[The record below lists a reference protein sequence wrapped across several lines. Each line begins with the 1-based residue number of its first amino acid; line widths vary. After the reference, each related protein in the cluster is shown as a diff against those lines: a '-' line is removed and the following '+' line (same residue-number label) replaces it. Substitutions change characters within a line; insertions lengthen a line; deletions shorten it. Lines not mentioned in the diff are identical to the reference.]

1 MTVTPTSEPLVRLSV
16 DTLVVPLF
24 EPAASTGTDAL
35 AEAFGTSFVRAMRAL
50 GSDTGSAVTFYPE
63 APAAEQV
70 VLVRCSGADTL
81 DTEALRRAAAGA
93 ADAVR
98 TAKATTVGLQLP
110 ALPADAQITTQAATQ
125 ALVEGLA
132 LAHYRYTAYKTDT
145 DEAAPPLDAVH
156 VAYHSDHDSSEVADG
171 ASHAEHIAAATYTAR
186 DLVNRS
192 PHEKTARDLA
202 AAVEASGQAHGYS
215 VDTWDRDRIEDEGMG
230 GLLAVNRGSVEP
242 PTFSVLEWT
251 PETAVNSRPVVL
263 VGKGVVF
270 DTGGL
275 SLKPTKDSMDFMKAD
290 MGGAAAVIGTFE
302 AAANMNLPLHLIGLI
317 PATDNRPGGH
327 AYVPGEVV
335 TMHSGATVEVM
346 NTDAEGRML
355 IADALSYARRYKPEL
370 VIDLATLTGAAV
382 TALGHY
388 ASAVMTCNTDN
399 AAERLYA
406 LQRAGERTGDR
417 VHPLPLYDDYKQQL
431 DSDIADL
438 KNVGGRPAGSIT
450 AGKFLEH
457 FVDYPWM
464 HLDIAG
470 TAFLSSAQPY
480 CPKGGTGAGVRLLAD
495 YLKHYANTKSAAM

>member
-1 MTVTPTSEPLVRLSV
+1 MTVTPTSESLTTLSV
-16 DTLVVPLF
+16 DTLVIPL
-24 EPAASTGTDAL
+24 PHPVTSIDTDAL
-35 AEAFGTSFVRAMRAL
+35 TDAFGASFVRALRNL
-50 GSDTGSAVTFYPE
+50 GGEVGDTVVFYPE
-63 APAAEQV
+63 ATEAEQV
-70 VLVRCSGADTL
+70 VLVHGGAVDA
-81 DTEALRRAAAGA
+81 DDAEALRRGAAGA

-98 TAKATTVGLQLP
+98 TAQAATVGLALPSLP
-110 ALPADAQITTQAATQ
+110 ASIQAGTQ

-132 LAHYRYTAYKTDT
+132 LAHYRYTAYKTDVE
-145 DEAAPPLDAVH
+145 EAAPPLDAVH
-156 VAYHSDHDSSEVADG
+156 VAYRSDHDADDIADG
-171 ASHAEHIAAATYTAR
+171 AARAQHFVQATYSAR

-202 AAVEASGQAHGYS
+202 AAIEASGDAHGYT
-215 VDTWDRDRIEDEGMG
+215 VETWDREQIEDEGMG

-242 PTFSVLEWT
+242 PTFSIMEWA
-251 PETAVNSRPVVL
+251 PDHAVNSRPVVL

-290 MGGAAAVIGTFE
+290 MGGAAAVVGTFE
-302 AAANMNLPLHLIGLI
+302 AAAQMNLPLHLIGLV

-355 IADALSYARRYKPEL
+355 LADALSYARRYEPEL

-388 ASAVMTCNTDN
+388 ASAVMTSNTPD

-417 VHPLPLYDDYKQQL
+417 VHPLPLYDDYKKQL
-431 DSDIADL
+431 KSEIADL
-438 KNVGGRPAGSIT
+438 TNVGGRPAGSIT

-457 FVDYPWM
+457 FTDYPWM

-480 CPKGGTGAGVRLLAD
+480 SPKGGTGAGVRLLAD
-495 YLKHYANTKSAAM
+495 YLDHYARA

>member
-1 MTVTPTSEPLVRLSV
+1 MTVTATPESPASLSV
-16 DTLVVPLF
+16 DTLVVPLAR
-24 EPAASTGTDAL
+24 PVANADTDAL
-35 AEAFGTSFVRAMRAL
+35 TTVLGASFTRAMRNL
-50 GSDTGSAVTFYPE
+50 GDAQGDTVVFYPD
-63 APAAEQV
+63 ASKAARV
-70 VLVRCSGADTL
+70 VLTNCGAADDVDPDT
-81 DTEALRRAAAGA
+81 LRRAAASA
-93 ADAVR
+93 AEPLRAAKAERVGLMMPTLPLEAR
-98 TAKATTVGLQLP
+98 TA
-110 ALPADAQITTQAATQ
+110 TQV
-125 ALVEGLA
+125 LVEGLL
-132 LAHYRYTAYKTDT
+132 LAHYRYTAYKTESDAT
-145 DEAAPPLDAVH
+145 AAPLDALHVAYRADHDEAAI
-156 VAYHSDHDSSEVADG
+156 EDG
-171 ASHAEHIAAATYTAR
+171 ATRGHHFVAATYTAR

-202 AAVEASGQAHGYS
+202 ASIAESGEAHGYR
-215 VDTWDRDRIEDEGMG
+215 VATWERDRIEAEGMG

-242 PTFSVLEWT
+242 PTFSVMEWA
-251 PETAVNSRPVVL
+251 PDHAVNSRPVVL
-263 VGKGVVF
+263 AGKGVVF

-275 SLKPTKDSMDFMKAD
+275 SLKSTKDSMDFMKAD
-290 MGGAAAVIGTFE
+290 MGGAAAVVGTFE
-302 AAANMNLPLHLIGLI
+302 AAADLNLPLHLVGLV

-355 IADALSYARRYKPEL
+355 LADALSYARRYDPEL

-388 ASAVMTCNTDN
+388 ASAVITSNTPD

-417 VHPLPLYDDYKQQL
+417 VHPLPLYDDYKEQL
-431 DSDIADL
+431 KSEIADL
-438 KNVGGRPAGSIT
+438 TNVGGRPAGAIT

-480 CPKGGTGAGVRLLAD
+480 QPKGGTGAGVRLLAD
-495 YLKHYANTKSAAM
+495 YLDHYADATSSAA

>member
-1 MTVTPTSEPLVRLSV
+1 MTVTPTPRPPATLDV
-16 DTLVVPLF
+16 DTLLVPLAQPVA
-24 EPAASTGTDAL
+24 EVERDAL
-35 AEAFGTSFVRAMRAL
+35 ASVFGPAFQHAL
-50 GSDTGSAVTFYPE
+50 DDISDEVGSLATFYTDTVD
-63 APAAEQV
+63 ARRV
-70 VLVRCSGADTL
+70 VLIGCGPANDL
-81 DTEALRRAAAGA
+81 DAETLRRSAAAA
-93 ADAVR
+93 AKPLRTADATSAAFVM
-98 TAKATTVGLQLP
+98 TTLP
-110 ALPADAQITTQAATQ
+110 LDARPATQ
-125 ALVEGLA
+125 ALVEGLM
-132 LAHYRYTAYKTDT
+132 LSHYRYTAYKTDSDT
-145 DEAAPPLDAVH
+145 PAFKQLLIAYSEDHDEAAV
-156 VAYHSDHDSSEVADG
+156 EDG
-171 ASHAEHIAAATYTAR
+171 ATRGQHLVEATYAAR
-186 DLVNRS
+186 NLVNQS

-202 AAVEASGQAHGYS
+202 AAIEASGQAHGYD
-215 VDTWDRDRIEDEGMG
+215 VDTWDKQRIETEGMG

-242 PTFSVLEWT
+242 PTFSTLTWN
-251 PETAVNSRPVVL
+251 PPDAVNAKPIVL

-290 MGGAAAVIGTFE
+290 MGGAAAVVGTFE
-302 AAANMNLPLHLIGLI
+302 ALADLDIPLHVIGLV

-355 IADALSYARRYKPEL
+355 LADALSYAQRYEPEL

-382 TALGHY
+382 IALGHY
-388 ASAVMTCNTDN
+388 ASAVMTCDTGNP
-399 AAERLYA
+399 AERLYA

-417 VHPLPLYDDYKQQL
+417 VHPLPLYDDYKEQL
-431 DSDIADL
+431 KSDIADL

-470 TAFLSSAQPY
+470 TAFLSSSQPY
-480 CPKGGTGAGVRLLAD
+480 QPKGGTGAGVRLLAD
-495 YLKHYANTKSAAM
+495 YLDHYAEAKQGGAAKKSA

>member
-1 MTVTPTSEPLVRLSV
+1 MTVTPTSEPLTTLSV
-16 DTLVVPLF
+16 DTLVIPL
-24 EPAASTGTDAL
+24 PHPVTSADTDTLTDAL
-35 AEAFGTSFVRAMRAL
+35 GTSFVRALRNL
-50 GSDTGSAVTFYPE
+50 GGEVGDTVVFYPE
-63 APAAEQV
+63 ATDAEQV
-70 VLVRCSGADTL
+70 VLVHAGAVDA
-81 DTEALRRAAAGA
+81 DDAEALRRGAAGA

-98 TAKATTVGLQLP
+98 TAQAGTVGLVLPSLP
-110 ALPADAQITTQAATQ
+110 ASIQAGTQAATQ

-132 LAHYRYTAYKTDT
+132 LAHYRYTAYKTDVE
-145 DEAAPPLDAVH
+145 EAAPTLDAVH
-156 VAYHSDHDSSEVADG
+156 VAYRSDHDAEAIADG
-171 ASHAEHIAAATYTAR
+171 ATRAQHFVQATYSAR

-202 AAVEASGQAHGYS
+202 AAIEASGDAHGYT
-215 VDTWDRDRIEDEGMG
+215 VETWDRDQIEDEGMG

-242 PTFSVLEWT
+242 PTFSIMEWA
-251 PETAVNSRPVVL
+251 PDHAVNSRPVVL

-290 MGGAAAVIGTFE
+290 MGGAAAVVGTFE
-302 AAANMNLPLHLIGLI
+302 AAAQMNLPLHLIGLV

-355 IADALSYARRYKPEL
+355 LADALSYARRYDPEL

-388 ASAVMTCNTDN
+388 ASAVMTSNTPD

-417 VHPLPLYDDYKQQL
+417 VHPLPLYDDYKKQL
-431 DSDIADL
+431 KSEIADL
-438 KNVGGRPAGSIT
+438 TNVGGRPAGSIT

-457 FVDYPWM
+457 FTDYPWM

-480 CPKGGTGAGVRLLAD
+480 SPKGGTGAGVRLLAD
-495 YLKHYANTKSAAM
+495 YLDHYARA

>member
-1 MTVTPTSEPLVRLSV
+1 MTVTATPATPESLSV
-16 DTLVVPLF
+16 DTLVVPL
-24 EPAASTGTDAL
+24 AH
-35 AEAFGTSFVRAMRAL
+35 
-50 GSDTGSAVTFYPE
+50 
-63 APAAEQV
+63 PAAEPDTQALAATLGSTFRRALNNLGTDVGDTTVCYPDGADAERV
-70 VLVRCSGADTL
+70 VLARCGAVDQL
-81 DTEALRRAAAGA
+81 DAETLRRGVAGA
-93 ADAVR
+93 AAPLR
-98 TAKATTVGLQLP
+98 AANASTVGLVMPTLP
-110 ALPADAQITTQAATQ
+110 LEARTAAQ
-125 ALVEGLA
+125 ALVEGLL

-145 DEAAPPLDAVH
+145 STAASPLDALHVAYRSDHDEAAIEDG
-156 VAYHSDHDSSEVADG
+156 VARGH
-171 ASHAEHIAAATYTAR
+171 HIVAATYTAR
-186 DLVNRS
+186 NLVNRS

-202 AAVEASGQAHGYS
+202 ASIAESGEAHGYR
-215 VDTWDRDRIEDEGMG
+215 VDTWERDRIEDEGMG
-230 GLLAVNRGSVEP
+230 GVLAVNRGSVEP
-242 PTFSVLEWT
+242 PTFSLLEWS
-251 PETAVNSRPVVL
+251 PDHAVNEKPVVL

-275 SLKPTKDSMDFMKAD
+275 SLKPTKDAMDFMKAD
-290 MGGAAAVIGTFE
+290 MGGAAAVVGAFE
-302 AAANMNLPLHLIGLI
+302 AAANLNLPLHLVGLI

-355 IADALSYARRYKPEL
+355 LADALSYARRYDPAL

-388 ASAVMTCNTDN
+388 ASAVMTSNTPD

-417 VHPLPLYDDYKQQL
+417 VHPLPLYDDYKEQL
-431 DSDIADL
+431 KSDIADL
-438 KNVGGRPAGSIT
+438 TNVGGRPAGAIT

-480 CPKGGTGAGVRLLAD
+480 HPKGGTGAGVRLLVD
-495 YLKHYANTKSAAM
+495 YLDHYADTQSSIGASVG

>member
-1 MTVTPTSEPLVRLSV
+1 MTVTTPATSLSTLSV
-16 DTLVVPLF
+16 DTLVVPLLH
-24 EPAASTGTDAL
+24 PIADADVDAL
-35 AEAFGTSFVRAMRAL
+35 ADELGPAFARAARDVQRDA
-50 GSDTGSAVTFYPE
+50 GSTATCYPDGC
-63 APAAEQV
+63 AAERV
-70 VLVRCSGADTL
+70 VVVSAGPASDVDAET
-81 DTEALRRAAAGA
+81 LRRTAAAA
-93 ADAVR
+93 AKPAR
-98 TAKATTVGLQLP
+98 ASQSATVGLVVPSSPL
-110 ALPADAQITTQAATQ
+110 DAQVAAQ
-125 ALVEGLA
+125 ALAEGFL

-145 DEAAPPLDAVH
+145 ANAAPALEALRVVPWGPVDADAVT
-156 VAYHSDHDSSEVADG
+156 SG
-171 ASHAEHIAAATYTAR
+171 ATRAHHFAAATYSAR

-192 PHEKTARDLA
+192 PHEKTARNLA
-202 AAVEASGQAHGYS
+202 AAIEASGNAHGYR
-215 VDTWDRDRIEDEGMG
+215 VETWDRARIEDEGMG
-230 GLLAVNRGSVEP
+230 GLLAVNRGSTEP
-242 PTFSVLEWT
+242 PTFSIMEWA
-251 PETAVNSRPVVL
+251 PDAALNSQPIVL

-290 MGGAAAVIGTFE
+290 MGGAAAVVGAFE
-302 AAANMNLPLHLIGLI
+302 AAARLDLPLHLIGLV

-355 IADALSYARRYKPEL
+355 LADALSYARRYNPEL

-388 ASAVMTCNTDN
+388 ASAVMTSNTAD

-431 DSDIADL
+431 ESDIADL

-457 FVDYPWM
+457 FTAYPWM

-470 TAFLSSAQPY
+470 TAFLNSDQPY
-480 CPKGGTGAGVRLLAD
+480 RPKGGTGAGVRVLAD
-495 YLKHYANTKSAAM
+495 YLDHHARAQASAA